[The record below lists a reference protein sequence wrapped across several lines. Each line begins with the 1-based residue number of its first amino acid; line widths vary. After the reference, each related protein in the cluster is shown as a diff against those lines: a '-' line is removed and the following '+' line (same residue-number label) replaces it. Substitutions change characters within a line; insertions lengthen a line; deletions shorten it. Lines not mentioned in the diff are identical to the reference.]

1 MDQLP
6 LFPNISL
13 KVSELTRYLRQLMES
28 DEILRDIWVSG
39 EISNFSRPSSGH
51 IYFTLKDENAALK
64 CVIWKVNA
72 MRLRMALGD
81 GMAVDAHGYI
91 SIYEPRGEYQLYVDA
106 LRLAGEGFLY
116 QEFLR
121 LKSRLEAEGLF
132 DEKRKRSIPQ
142 RPAVIGIITSP
153 TGAALQDMLN
163 TLRRRYPL
171 AEVVISPAA
180 VQGDQAPGEIISALE
195 NLIQGVKPDVIL
207 LARGGGS
214 LEDLW
219 AFNDE
224 NVVRAVAASK
234 IPVISGVGHET
245 DFTLSDFAADL
256 RAPTPT
262 AAAEMATPDIT
273 DLKIDLQDLHDR
285 LESSLESLLS
295 SFKQNYET
303 LKARLQQGSP
313 LWLIDNSR
321 QRLDEITNRIS
332 TAMDHRTTLSL
343 SQLRSTAARLDSVNP
358 LEVIRRGYA
367 IVRKA
372 DGMLIH
378 SIKQTQPK
386 SQIKIQVSDGT
397 FGATVSDQQKPA
409 EEDSNTLYNQ
419 KIRE

>member
-285 LESSLESLLS
+285 LESSLESLSS

-358 LEVIRRGYA
+358 LEVIRRGYS

>member
-6 LFPNISL
+6 LFPNNSL

-28 DEILRDIWVSG
+28 DEILQDIWVSG
-39 EISNFSRPSSGH
+39 EISNFSHPSSGH

-81 GMAVDAHGYI
+81 GMAVEAHGYI

-132 DEKRKRSIPQ
+132 DEERKRSIPQ

-195 NLIQGVKPDVIL
+195 HLNQGDKPDVIL

-234 IPVISGVGHET
+234 VPVISGVGHET

-285 LESSLESLLS
+285 LESSFKSLSS

-332 TAMDHRTTLSL
+332 TAMDHRTTLSI
-343 SQLRSTAARLDSVNP
+343 SQLRSTAARLDSLNP
-358 LEVIRRGYA
+358 LEVVRRGYA

-372 DGMLIH
+372 DGMLIR
-378 SIKQTQPK
+378 SVNQTPPK
-386 SQIKIQVSDGT
+386 TQINIQVSDGA